1 MTQLALKLPRWGGKR
16 KGAGRKPNGEKA
28 GVVHLTRARVKK
40 APVHVN
46 WRMRLGTWNLRQA
59 KCFKVIKAAIGAAR
73 DRFGMRINHFSVQG
87 NHIHF
92 IVEAASNQA
101 LARGMQGLGVRIAKA
116 LNRVM
121 KKSGKRLADRYH
133 SHVLRT
139 PTEVRHAVRYVLKN
153 HLKHLDSA
161 QIGWV
166 DDFSSEKHSATTVT
180 PVSWLMGGR
189 GWPRGP

>member
-1 MTQLALKLPRWGGKR
+1 MKQMALKIPRWGGKR

-28 GVVHLTRARVKK
+28 GVLHLTRARVKK
-40 APVHVN
+40 GPVHVN

-59 KCFKVIKAAIGAAR
+59 KCFKVIKAAIGVAR

-92 IVEAASNQA
+92 IVEAENNDA

-121 KKSGKRLADRYH
+121 KKRGKRLADRYH

-166 DDFSSEKHSATTVT
+166 DDFSSEKHAAVTMPAAT
-180 PVSWLMGGR
+180 WLLKNR
-189 GWPRGP
+189 SP